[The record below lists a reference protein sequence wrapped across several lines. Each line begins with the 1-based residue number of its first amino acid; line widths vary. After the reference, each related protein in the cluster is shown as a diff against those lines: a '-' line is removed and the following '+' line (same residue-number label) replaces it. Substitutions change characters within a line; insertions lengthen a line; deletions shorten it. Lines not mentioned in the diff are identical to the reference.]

1 MTIFVPLKLNR
12 SRILRSSLMV
22 DIYFFYIHLQLLSA
36 EMKNWACLICM
47 LDTILVS
54 GEYSRILHEMDS
66 GGYVHIILAAD
77 WYAHRILLK
86 GKVIYICICNFSWNS
101 NVNFRKNKE
110 EQNRGTVD

>member
-1 MTIFVPLKLNR
+1 MHGTCRSARTDHKLVETSYAKQTTTCTKN
-12 SRILRSSLMV
+12 
-22 DIYFFYIHLQLLSA
+22 LLS
-36 EMKNWACLICM
+36 KYSYCDLICM

-54 GEYSRILHEMDS
+54 GEYSRILHGMDS